1 MKRVLLVNPHETRQ
15 SGFTNPPIG
24 LLYLAG
30 TLLENGI
37 DVRVVDGC
45 LEGKQAIRRALE
57 EYAPSHVGI
66 TALTPGRLRAVEIA
80 DMAKN
85 SDPAITVIMG
95 GVHPTIMYQQMM
107 EHYPAIDYIVLGE
120 GEKTCLE
127 IVQGIDP
134 RNIPGIVYR
143 NGSSIVK
150 TPQREILANLD
161 DIPFPAW
168 HLVDLQRYPA
178 IGRGTVNGVKLHKEP
193 RISVIFSRG
202 CSGHCNFCSTWW
214 IWRKWR
220 HRSAGNMIGEIELL
234 YHRFGIRHFCFADD
248 AMTVDRQAAIE
259 LCDLILQKGLKIA
272 FHACTRTDCVD
283 SELLNKLKAAGCYQI
298 AFGIETGSPLLLDKM
313 GKANDVETSEKAIRL
328 AKEAGIAVTALM
340 IVGNVGETWD
350 TIKQSKDFLK
360 KTRPDEVGC
369 TGGLWIFPGT
379 KLYRDAMKNGF
390 IDDKFWLTSEPY
402 KIYTLEHS
410 LENLAIM
417 EKHLHDYKGRINNT
431 INALE
436 SRISKVIGS
445 ISPRIQK
452 NIR

>member
-85 SDPAITVIMG
+85 IDPAITVILG

-134 RNIPGIVYR
+134 RDIPGIVYR
-143 NGSSIVK
+143 DDSSIVK
-150 TPQREILANLD
+150 TQQREICADLD

-168 HLVDLQRYPA
+168 NLVDLRRYPA
-178 IGRGTVNGVKLHKEP
+178 IGSGTANGVNLQKEP

-202 CSGHCNFCSTWW
+202 CSGHCDFCSTWW

-220 HRSAGNMIGEIELL
+220 HRSAGNMIKEIELL

-248 AMTVDRQAAIE
+248 AMTVDREATIE
-259 LCDLILQKGLKIA
+259 LCDLILGKGLKIA
-272 FHACTRTDCVD
+272 FHVTTRTDCVD
-283 SELLNKLKAAGCYQI
+283 SVLLHKLKVSGCYKI
-298 AFGIETGSPLLLDKM
+298 AFGIETASSQLLHQM

-350 TIKQSKDFLK
+350 TIKQSEDFLK
-360 KTRPDEVGC
+360 KTKPDEVGC

-379 KLYRDAMKNGF
+379 KLYRNSKKQGF
-390 IDDKFWLTSEPY
+390 LGDDFWLTDNPY
-402 KIYTLEHS
+402 KIYTMEHS
-410 LENLAIM
+410 LADLSKMEQQLYNYNKFGLAGLF
-417 EKHLHDYKGRINNT
+417 HSAR
-431 INALE
+431 NAV
-436 SRISKVIGS
+436 SKVVFG
-445 ISPRIQK
+445 K
-452 NIR
+452 VDK

>member
-45 LEGKQAIRRALE
+45 LEGKQAIRQALE

-66 TALTPGRLRAVEIA
+66 TALTPGRLHAVEIA

-85 SDPAITVIMG
+85 CDPAITVIMG

-134 RNIPGIVYR
+134 RNIAGIVYR

-150 TPQREILANLD
+150 THQREICADLD

-168 HLVDLQRYPA
+168 HLVDFKRYPA
-178 IGRGTVNGVKLHKEP
+178 IGSGTANGVKLHKER

-202 CSGHCNFCSTWW
+202 CSGHCDFCSTWW

-220 HRSAGNMIGEIELL
+220 HRSAGNMIREIEIL

-248 AMTVDRQAAIE
+248 AMTVDREATIE
-259 LCDLILQKGLKIA
+259 LCDLILRKGLKIA
-272 FHACTRTDCVD
+272 FHVTARTDCVD
-283 SELLNKLKAAGCYQI
+283 SELLHKLKVAGCYKI
-298 AFGIETGSPLLLDKM
+298 AFGIETASSQLLDNM
-313 GKANDVETSEKAIRL
+313 GKANDVETSEKAIRM

-350 TIKQSKDFLK
+350 TIKQSEDFLK
-360 KTRPDEVGC
+360 KTKPDEVGC

-379 KLYRDAMKNGF
+379 KLYGNSKKQGF
-390 IDDKFWLTSEPY
+390 IDDDFWLKDNPY
-402 KIYTLEHS
+402 KIYTMEHS
-410 LENLAIM
+410 LEELSRM
-417 EKHLHDYKGRINNT
+417 EKYLYDFNRKHGLAGVCQSIRSAVGRFLHERMGMM
-431 INALE
+431 
-436 SRISKVIGS
+436 G
-445 ISPRIQK
+445 
-452 NIR
+452 